1 LALDENVPADAVL
14 EDDETDDFTGI
25 AFFLAMAYLVLILPL
40 ISIFVFFFKRLS
52 VNKLLKRVLIA
63 AGSAIGLALASAA
76 YASAF
81 GG

>member
-1 LALDENVPADAVL
+1 MEAEAVEADTDDMTGTGFILALV
-14 EDDETDDFTGI
+14 
-25 AFFLAMAYLVLILPL
+25 YLVLILPL

-52 VNKLLKRVLIA
+52 VNKLLKRVVIA